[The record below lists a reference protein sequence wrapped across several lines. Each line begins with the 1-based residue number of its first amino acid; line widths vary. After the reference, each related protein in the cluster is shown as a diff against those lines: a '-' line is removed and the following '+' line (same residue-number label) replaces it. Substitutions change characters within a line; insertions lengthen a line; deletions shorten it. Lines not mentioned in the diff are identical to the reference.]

1 LIPHWARNA
10 LADLLVPRNILVSQL
25 EVSTLEIPIAGLP
38 VALDGFTIAHVSDLH
53 VGSATHWIPR
63 WAPEAADA
71 VRRAK
76 VDVVVNTGD
85 FFWKDPPAAKARA
98 YASLFI
104 RADLGEDSHT
114 VNFAILGNH
123 DYYVPLETR
132 RSLTD
137 HLHDSGITVL
147 TNEAVCLQRGSAGIS
162 LVGLTDEEDSFERGL
177 AMLQTSARPRI
188 ALVHVPDLVE
198 KIPRGAADLVL
209 AGHTHGGQFTLP
221 FLEQHIVRYG
231 CGSNYVDGLN
241 TINDMPVY
249 INRGL
254 GYTGFP
260 VRFRAR
266 PEVALI
272 RLIR

>member
-25 EVSTLEIPIAGLP
+25 DVSMLEIPIAGLP
-38 VALDGFTIAHVSDLH
+38 AALDGFTIAHVSDLH

-71 VRRAK
+71 IRRAK

-104 RADLGEDSHT
+104 RADRGVDSHT

-266 PEVALI
+266 PEVALV
-272 RLIR
+272 RLVR

>member
-1 LIPHWARNA
+1 MIPHWARNA

-38 VALDGFTIAHVSDLH
+38 AALDGFTIAHVSDLH

-71 VRRAK
+71 IRRAK

-104 RADLGEDSHT
+104 RADRGVDSHT

-266 PEVALI
+266 PEVALV
-272 RLIR
+272 RLVR

>member
-1 LIPHWARNA
+1 MIPHWARNA

-104 RADLGEDSHT
+104 RADRGVDSHT

-231 CGSNYVDGLN
+231 CGSNYVEGLN
-241 TINDMPVY
+241 TINEMPVY

-266 PEVALI
+266 PEVALV
-272 RLIR
+272 RLVR

>member
-38 VALDGFTIAHVSDLH
+38 AALDGFTIAHVSDLH

-104 RADLGEDSHT
+104 RADRGVDSHT

-266 PEVALI
+266 PEVALV
-272 RLIR
+272 RLVR

>member
-1 LIPHWARNA
+1 MIPHWARNA

-38 VALDGFTIAHVSDLH
+38 AALDGFTIAHVSDLH

-104 RADLGEDSHT
+104 RADRGVDSHT

-266 PEVALI
+266 PEVALV
-272 RLIR
+272 RLVR

>member
-1 LIPHWARNA
+1 MIPHWARNA

-38 VALDGFTIAHVSDLH
+38 AALDGFTIAHVSDLH

-104 RADLGEDSHT
+104 RADRGVDSHT

-231 CGSNYVDGLN
+231 CGSNYVEGLN
-241 TINDMPVY
+241 TINEMPVY

-266 PEVALI
+266 PEVALV
-272 RLIR
+272 RLVR

>member
-85 FFWKDPPAAKARA
+85 FFWKDPPAAKVRA

-266 PEVALI
+266 PEVALV
-272 RLIR
+272 RLVR